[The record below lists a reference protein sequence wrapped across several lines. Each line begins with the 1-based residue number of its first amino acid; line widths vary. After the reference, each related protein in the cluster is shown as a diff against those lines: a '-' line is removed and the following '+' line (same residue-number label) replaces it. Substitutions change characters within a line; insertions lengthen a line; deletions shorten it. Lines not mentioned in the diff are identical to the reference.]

1 MWVVLQRSKDPTS
14 VFVELIVQWKRLIR
28 GTRSVILGED
38 FKAIELFT
46 NEAGLGLC
54 NQQWK

>member
-1 MWVVLQRSKDPTS
+1 MWVVLERSEDPTP
-14 VFVELIVQWKRLIR
+14 VFSELIVQWKRLIR

-38 FKAIELFT
+38 FTAIGLFT
-46 NEAGLGLC
+46 NEAGLELC

>member
-1 MWVVLQRSKDPTS
+1 MWVVLERSKGPTP
-14 VFVELIVQWKRLIR
+14 VFKELIVQWKRLIR

-38 FKAIELFT
+38 FTAVELFT

-54 NQQWK
+54 NQQWE